1 MWVPLSAHESE
12 DISNSANTTN
22 RDAIVVMKSS
32 PFGRGIAP
40 NVSQNHAAPAAWSV
54 NGIRRALS
62 ELYNLI
68 PAFQLPI
75 QMCERRGFAC

>member
-40 NVSQNHAAPAAWSV
+40 NVSANNAAV
-54 NGIRRALS
+54 LRT
-62 ELYNLI
+62 
-68 PAFQLPI
+68 FK
-75 QMCERRGFAC
+75 